1 MKDIIRQFDIDGEA
15 VSIEK
20 YGSGHI
26 NRTFLVTTDRNKR
39 YILQR
44 INRSVFKDIPGLM
57 HNIVSVTDY
66 ISKNSAPPA
75 KCLTLIRTIDENFY
89 YTDENGECF
98 RVYDY
103 IEDGICLNRPESPA
117 DFYESARAF
126 GEFQRILNG
135 FPAETLTETIP
146 HFHDTPGRFEQF
158 HRAISRDP
166 LGRAGGVNEEIGFFL
181 SMEKDGGILMDK
193 LKEGILPLRVTHNDT
208 KLNNVILDSKTRK
221 ALCVIDLDTVMP
233 GLAAC
238 DFGDAIRFGA
248 STAEE
253 DEKDTDKVHLDLE
266 LYKIFTRGF
275 LESCGELLSDE
286 EILSLPIGAK
296 LMTLENGIRF
306 LTDYLEGDTYYS
318 IDYPDHNLIRSRT
331 QLKLLKETK
340 EKWDAI
346 MDILHR
352 CSSAVRDRR

>member
-1 MKDIIRQFDIDGEA
+1 MKNIIKSFAIEGEA

-26 NRTFLVTTDRNKR
+26 NRTFLVTTDQKKR

-44 INRSVFKDIPGLM
+44 INRTVFKDIPGLM

-66 ISKNSAPPA
+66 IKKHSSTSA
-75 KCLTLIRTIDENFY
+75 KCLTLVRTVDGGFY
-89 YTDENGECF
+89 HTDENGECF

-103 IEDGICLNRPESPA
+103 IEGGICLNRPESPE
-117 DFYESARAF
+117 DFCESAQAF
-126 GEFQRILNG
+126 GEFQRILSD

-146 HFHDTPGRFEQF
+146 GFHDTPRRFEQF
-158 HRAISRDP
+158 HRALSHDP
-166 LGRAGGVNEEIGFFL
+166 LGRAAGVREETGFYL
-181 SMEKDGGILMDK
+181 SMEKDAGILMDK

-208 KLNNVILDSKTRK
+208 KLNNVMLDSKTRK

-253 DEKDTDKVHLDLE
+253 DEKDPGKVHLDLE
-266 LYKIFTRGF
+266 LYEAFTGGF
-275 LESCGELLSDE
+275 LESCGELLSRE
-286 EILSLPIGAK
+286 EISALPLGAK
-296 LMTLENGIRF
+296 LMTLENGLRF

-318 IDYPDHNLIRSRT
+318 IDYPDHNLVRSRT
-331 QLKLLKETK
+331 QLKLVKETE

-346 MDILHR
+346 TDILHR
-352 CSSAVRDRR
+352 CSY